1 MRAKR
6 VRAKILGT
14 KEKPRLSVFKS
25 NQYMYAQVID
35 DSIGKTVISAS
46 TKGLKKEAKGKAN
59 STQVLGTLL
68 AGKAKEAGI
77 TAMVLDRGRYAYHG
91 RIRALAD
98 ILRKSGVKI

>member
-14 KEKPRLSVFKS
+14 KDKPRLSVFKS

-46 TKGLKKEAKGKAN
+46 VKGKT
-59 STQVLGTLL
+59 SGTQVLGTLL

-77 TAMVLDRGRYAYHG
+77 TTMVLDRGRYAYHG
-91 RIRALAD
+91 RIKALAD
-98 ILRKSGVKI
+98 ILRESGVKI